1 MPKLKYVAENILAGL
16 KADVPSNL
24 ERYRTSGFGDYAD
37 LNGWSMELSS
47 VEVDSLELGRLDPAG
62 GSAAEVSNSMT
73 VFRSFDGMT
82 PALATEERVWTRL
95 THFECLDY
103 ARKRWPL
110 KDEPKQKTGLLDSLT
125 GSKEKVAEQRKVV
138 LHQNI
143 SQVET
148 HYFARGRTGYR
159 DDNAISRLWWNA
171 FIAWRV
177 DPEDQEGVL
186 TEMLRTADI
195 RSNLVERPML
205 SNRASLL
212 RGIIRAMRNH
222 PDVYGTEATFREFM
236 KALNLRGSGVL
247 FESLSDQAAD
257 EILLKCRDDALRGL
271 QGSQQA
277 A

>member
-1 MPKLKYVAENILAGL
+1 MPKLKYFAESILADL
-16 KADVPSNL
+16 KANVPSNL
-24 ERYRTSGFGDYAD
+24 ERYRSSGFDNQAN

-47 VEVDSLELGRLDPAG
+47 VEVDPEQFEKLDPSG
-62 GSAAEVSNSMT
+62 GSAAEVGNSLI
-73 VFRSFDGMT
+73 VFGAFSGMT
-82 PALATEERVWTRL
+82 PALATEERVWARL
-95 THFECLDY
+95 THFECLEY

-110 KDEPKQKTGLLDSLT
+110 KDEPKESGGLLGGLT
-125 GSKEKVAEQRKVV
+125 GAKQKAAELRKKVH
-138 LHQNI
+138 HQNI
-143 SQVET
+143 SQIET

-159 DDNAISRLWWNA
+159 DDNAVSRLWWNA

-177 DPEDQEGVL
+177 DPQDQAGVL
-186 TEMLRTADI
+186 KELLRTADI

-212 RGIIRAMRNH
+212 RGIIQTMRSH

-247 FESLSDQAAD
+247 FESLSDKETAA
-257 EILLKCRDDALRGL
+257 ILLRCRDDALRSI
-271 QGSQQA
+271 QKAQKA

>member
-1 MPKLKYVAENILAGL
+1 MPKLKYFAESILADL
-16 KADVPSNL
+16 KANVPSNF
-24 ERYRTSGFGDYAD
+24 ERYRASGFEDVAK

-47 VEVDSLELGRLDPAG
+47 VEVDPDNLGKLDPAG
-62 GSAAEVSNSMT
+62 GAAAEVSNSLI
-73 VFRSFDGMT
+73 VFRGFSRMT
-82 PALATEERVWTRL
+82 PALATEERIWARL
-95 THFECLDY
+95 THFECLEY

-110 KDEPKQKTGLLDSLT
+110 KDEPKEAGGLLGSLT
-125 GSKEKVAEQRKVV
+125 GAKQKVAEQRRKVH
-138 LHQNI
+138 HQNV

-159 DDNAISRLWWNA
+159 DDNAVSRLWWNA
-171 FIAWRV
+171 FIAWQV

-186 TEMLRTADI
+186 KELLRTADI

-212 RGIIRAMRNH
+212 RGIIRTMRSH

-247 FESLSDQAAD
+247 FESLSDLETDA
-257 EILLKCRDDALRGL
+257 ILLRCRDDALRSV
-271 QGSQQA
+271 GS
-277 A
+277 